1 MATYYIVI
9 NPLLQYE
16 GEPQGY
22 TQALDYLN
30 IFFTGIFALEFL
42 FKIAAFRFKVS
53 FFISLLS
60 NERWK
65 KDQFT

>member
-1 MATYYIVI
+1 M
-9 NPLLQYE
+9 NHPQYE

-53 FFISLLS
+53 TITRS
-60 NERWK
+60 NLEAA
-65 KDQFT
+65 